1 MATRNK
7 TSRPGPK
14 TTDGPIKT
22 LRSATKRTREGVNEI
37 VTATRR
43 KSGDVVE
50 DAREKGYRAAGEANR
65 LFHEHPVATIAA
77 AAAVGAAIGIFMPR
91 LKLASRGAQLASRAA
106 GLAATAETARAVLA
120 GLNGAG
126 EVARKAA
133 SKSADTALSA
143 AQRGAEVARSA
154 AVIGAEAARSAA
166 HVSSES
172 ARSVAHSG
180 VEAARDGIAHLPS
193 AKAVRATA
201 EKFSEEVATA
211 ARRAVSS
218 AKAALKDK

>member
-14 TTDGPIKT
+14 TTSGPIKT
-22 LRSATKRTREGVNEI
+22 LKSATKRTRDGVNEI

-43 KSGDVVE
+43 RSGDVVE

-91 LKLASRGAQLASRAA
+91 LKLASRGAQLVSRAA

-120 GLNGAG
+120 GINGAG

-133 SKSADTALSA
+133 SRSADTALSA
-143 AQRGAEVARSA
+143 AQRGAKVARSA
-154 AVIGAEAARSAA
+154 AVIGAEAAKSAA
-166 HVSSES
+166 HVSAEA
-172 ARSVAHSG
+172 ARTVTHTG
-180 VEAARDGIAHLPS
+180 VEAAREGIAHLPS
-193 AKAVRATA
+193 AKTVRATA
-201 EKFSEEVATA
+201 EKLSEEVASA
-211 ARRAVSS
+211 ARRAATT
-218 AKAALKDK
+218 AKAALKDE